1 LAGTVLLRD
10 VYSRLISGKDYD
22 VEPDLTTITDFMVE
36 DSNPNY
42 NFSNGISG
50 AAWLLNYLHVRG
62 AILLGEDYFDD
73 IDALIAMAAKHF
85 LGIGCYD
92 HFQGAIGMMLT
103 LLDRSEK
110 NREILESLVDFLL
123 NIRFE
128 FNGFKVW
135 KFVYLSDKSPEVFK
149 ISFGLSHGLPS
160 LMVILAKLRR
170 ANIRT
175 EECDQAIRELYA
187 FMLSV
192 KLKETGGDL
201 RSLYPGYIEQG
212 KQITYVTSLGWC
224 YGDLG
229 IAIALYLAGKEI
241 RSKEMMEE
249 AESIFLYYS
258 DFDINRRPGIRDGCI
273 CHGAAGTMHLFRRM
287 YLNTG
292 NLIYKKS
299 CDYWALELLKMAD
312 YDPEVGYMFIGEN
325 DLMES
330 RTSLVDGTKGVGL
343 VLASYL
349 ANEMPDWDACFL
361 FS

>member
-1 LAGTVLLRD
+1 
-10 VYSRLISGKDYD
+10 
-22 VEPDLTTITDFMVE
+22 
-36 DSNPNY
+36 
-42 NFSNGISG
+42 
-50 AAWLLNYLHVRG
+50 
-62 AILLGEDYFDD
+62 
-73 IDALIAMAAKHF
+73 
-85 LGIGCYD
+85 
-92 HFQGAIGMMLT
+92 
-103 LLDRSEK
+103 
-110 NREILESLVDFLL
+110 
-123 NIRFE
+123 
-128 FNGFKVW
+128 
-135 KFVYLSDKSPEVFK
+135 
-149 ISFGLSHGLPS
+149 
-160 LMVILAKLRR
+160 
-170 ANIRT
+170 
-175 EECDQAIRELYA
+175 
-187 FMLSV
+187 MLSV